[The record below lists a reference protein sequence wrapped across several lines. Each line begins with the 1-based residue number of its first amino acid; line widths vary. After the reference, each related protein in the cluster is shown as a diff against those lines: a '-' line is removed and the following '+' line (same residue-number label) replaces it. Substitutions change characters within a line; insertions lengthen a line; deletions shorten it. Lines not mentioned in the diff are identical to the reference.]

1 MTKITTA
8 DLRKGMFI
16 GFRGGLVRI
25 VGYKHMTHGRGMAHI
40 RVKLKNLKTGN
51 VLETTYKSGEVLEEL
66 AVNNRQMQY
75 LYQENRYF
83 YFMDPVTFE
92 QISVIQNIMEETV
105 DFLKTGQTY
114 QLQMYE
120 DEVIGVNLPKKVKLT
135 VVETDVAVKGNTVTA
150 ATKKAKL
157 ETGLVIQVP
166 LFVKAQD
173 VVAVNPETKEYTGRE
188 IEKTITYILKTN
200 DINFWPK
207 EDVEK
212 YGYQIIS
219 FE

>member
-173 VVAVNPETKEYTGRE
+173 VVAVNPETKEY
-188 IEKTITYILKTN
+188 
-200 DINFWPK
+200 
-207 EDVEK
+207 VERVA
-212 YGYQIIS
+212 S
-219 FE
+219 